1 MLLNPVPLKSRLV
14 LALSLTLS
22 SLVCADPCT
31 PVGQIVCT
39 ELSCPK
45 TSFRSPPAQDRDSFC
60 CCGAFSWKG
69 QARKMSEGRITP
81 AQQQQVR
88 RLPAQSSLFQD
99 FFQLGQP
106 APPPDELPVGRDL
119 QKPFCL
125 LLFVVM
131 FFAGYYAYLIW
142 PPVLYLPSSFSDLPD
157 YYPQSRIVR

>member
-1 MLLNPVPLKSRLV
+1 MSQNGFCIPILLFPLYEANFRDRRSCQTCKIIFCFRRLF
-14 LALSLTLS
+14 LERT
-22 SLVCADPCT
+22 
-31 PVGQIVCT
+31 
-39 ELSCPK
+39 
-45 TSFRSPPAQDRDSFC
+45 
-60 CCGAFSWKG
+60 
-69 QARKMSEGRITP
+69 ARKMSEGRKTP
-81 AQQQQVR
+81 VQQQAQR
-88 RLPAQSSLFQD
+88 RPAPAQSSLFQD